1 MRYKL
6 VIGALPVM
14 LVLSGCAPVDHGFG
28 DAVAYNKAIQTVD
41 PDPQYAEGSAEPGD
55 NGEVATDAV
64 GRYRTGR
71 VKRPAASGASSGG
84 GSLGGGGG
92 SSRSSGPI

>member
-1 MRYKL
+1 MRFKL
-6 VIGALPVM
+6 FIGALPVM
-14 LVLSGCAPVDHGFG
+14 LAISGCAPVDHGFG
-28 DAVAYNKAIQTVD
+28 DAVAYNKQLQTVD
-41 PDPQYAEGSAEPGD
+41 PDPQYPEGSAEPGD
-55 NGEVATDAV
+55 NGEVAAAAA

-71 VKRPAASGASSGG
+71 VKQPAASGGSGG